1 MDSPMASVPNI
12 FTLGSSGL
20 FFSATTSSTPR
31 SPGAEEGTKAA
42 RMTLSSGVFPMR
54 MTDWPKSKSIT
65 CRGRGKANL

>member
-54 MTDWPKSKSIT
+54 MTD
-65 CRGRGKANL
+65 